1 MSLAASV
8 VSHEDVVNSSG
19 EVITKYIVNVKLASN
34 VSYNISKRYSEFKTL
49 FEILKDMIPADY
61 KFPNKS
67 LFHNSAQATK
77 DRRVR
82 GFDQLLQILLH
93 RKPVPMVMERF
104 LGINERKS
112 KALQIRS
119 KSLALKKNDSIP
131 SALNEQAEDGF
142 GAARYSNG
150 SSNSR
155 DGQFIEHT
163 IVPEPQPAGKEV
175 TYSAEKYE
183 LIRSLRKETPH
194 IITSSMKMTSLVY
207 IALVVV
213 RIIDISNSDFYEIL
227 VTMCVV
233 SFVVAFLRIN
243 YMKYTIA
250 QGKLSDNGNGDDS
263 SSVVTEAT
271 TATGASAS
279 HTHNTNTL
287 NAASAATPVEAS
299 AVLVVEPAPHRSYA
313 SVALAAATLVEPS
326 APPRSRTSSSASSVN
341 NHNTAHT
348 ARSSATSTNGSA
360 RE

>member
-1 MSLAASV
+1 M
-8 VSHEDVVNSSG
+8 SHEDVVNSSG
-19 EVITKYIVNVKLASN
+19 DVITKYIVNVKLASN

-49 FEILKDMIPADY
+49 FEILKDLIPPDY

-131 SALNEQAEDGF
+131 TALNEQAEDGF
-142 GAARYSNG
+142 GAARYSNT

-163 IVPEPQPAGKEV
+163 IVPEPQPAGREV

-183 LIRSLRKETPH
+183 LIRNLRKETPN
-194 IITSSMKMTSLVY
+194 IITSSMKMTSLAY

-243 YMKYTIA
+243 YLKYMIA
-250 QGKLSDNGNGDDS
+250 QGKHLDNTDD
-263 SSVVTEAT
+263 SSVVTDVTTAT
-271 TATGASAS
+271 TATNTTAA
-279 HTHNTNTL
+279 THNTTTHTNPSSSATAVSPVL
-287 NAASAATPVEAS
+287 ASAE
-299 AVLVVEPAPHRSYA
+299 VVEPATQRRSYA
-313 SVALAAATLVEPS
+313 SVAMAAATLVEP
-326 APPRSRTSSSASSVN
+326 PPRARTRTSSSASSVN
-341 NHNTAHT
+341 NYNTT
-348 ARSSATSTNGSA
+348 NTTRSSAASTTASA
-360 RE
+360 QE

>member
-1 MSLAASV
+1 MSLTASV
-8 VSHEDVVNSSG
+8 MSHEDVVNSAG
-19 EVITKYIVNVKLASN
+19 EVITKYIVHVKLASN

-49 FEILKDMIPADY
+49 FEILKDLIPSDY

-93 RKPVPMVMERF
+93 RKPVPTVMERF

-112 KALQIRS
+112 KSMQIRS
-119 KSLALKKNDSIP
+119 KSMALKKNDSIP
-131 SALNEQAEDGF
+131 TALNEQAEDGF
-142 GAARYSNG
+142 GAGRFSDNSG
-150 SSNSR
+150 NSR

-163 IVPEPQPAGKEV
+163 IVPEPQPISKEI
-175 TYSAEKYE
+175 TYTAEKYE

-194 IITSSMKMTSLVY
+194 IITSSMKMTSLAY

-243 YMKYTIA
+243 YMKYTLAHDKHI
-250 QGKLSDNGNGDDS
+250 DS
-263 SSVVTEAT
+263 SEEVEVSSANT
-271 TATGASAS
+271 TTDTAPSAS
-279 HTHNTNTL
+279 NTNI
-287 NAASAATPVEAS
+287 SAHGDVPVLTS
-299 AVLVVEPAPHRSYA
+299 AVLVPPCEKRTYA
-313 SVALAAATLVEPS
+313 SVAMAAATLVDAS
-326 APPRSRTSSSASSVN
+326 TTRTSTASTDNTHTTNASSSSV
-341 NHNTAHT
+341 HN
-348 ARSSATSTNGSA
+348 
-360 RE
+360 